1 MTVKKNYTLKDVFST
16 VAAERADYRANN
28 LVTPL
33 PVRLPNKTIKAD
45 TLSPNTIF
53 KPLKKMSNAKELEG
67 ELNRQRKRYKPFM
80 DDLAPV
86 LTSPRKQI
94 ALCTFDWRIETGK
107 DQENANWAL
116 SGKGQWDQVA
126 IPHYGEPLG
135 KATTYYRTTFKL
147 TQKQIRSGALF
158 ICFKGVDYKSTV
170 FINGHMVGT
179 NECFFNPFEFDF
191 TGHALVGEN
200 VLLVKVDNDYVMNVS
215 PDSQGRERDG
225 DKIYAATGL
234 GYDDPERGWHHC
246 PPGMGIYNDVYVDI
260 RPRTYLSDIFVR
272 PLPETRCAQAWLQ
285 IGQCDL
291 EPTDVIVE
299 LSLYGQNFKKT
310 VFKDLRFEPRCKS
323 ELGLGDDLQYA
334 KDKAAGILGKPVDM
348 QMGGGM
354 NELRIEFDMP
364 DFRWWELETPWLYQL
379 QVRLLDKNG
388 KLIDTGKQQFGMRTF
403 KIDAESDPKG
413 KITLNGRPIRLRGAN
428 TMGHEQQCAF
438 KRDFDQLRD
447 DILLAKICN
456 MNYLRLTQRPVQ
468 KEIYEYCDRL
478 GLMVQTD
485 LPTFGA
491 IHRSQYM
498 EALRQVHVM
507 TQFVRTHPSVVLLSY
522 INEPMP
528 NSRNKPHRNISRAEL
543 TDFFVMAD
551 TIVRQLHPEMATKP
565 TDGDY
570 DPPSNGLSDRH
581 CYTTWY
587 NGQGVDVGMLNKGY
601 WQPSNPGWHYAC
613 GEFGAEGLD
622 PINLMKKEYPAS
634 WVKEVNGKWT
644 PDKVIRQQSGMFHYF
659 FYDTPET
666 MEQWVH
672 DSQAYQAF
680 ATRFMAEA
688 FRRDNRM
695 VSFAI
700 HLFIDAF
707 PSGWMKTIM
716 DCWRQPKQAY
726 FAYRDALAP
735 LLPNLRTDRFMFTA
749 GETIQLEAWVCNDRP
764 DTDNALSLHYQF
776 EMDGKVFAAGRQKAG
791 IESCNSTFQ
800 GYLKLK
806 APKVETRKKI
816 TARLALVAPK
826 GKVVNDSSIELDVF
840 PRHTPKIAR
849 TVYLL
854 DKSDAAG
861 AALCRELGIMPVIL
875 KKNALTDSTI
885 LINDFKT
892 FTKHKASVLKAV
904 KNGARAIFMQ
914 LPPGIYSIGNDPVEI
929 KNSSFNPL
937 HFASRKT
944 GHSMVDGFE
953 KNDFRYWYAPAEDRI
968 AAFLETTFAAE
979 GYTPILTSGNLDK
992 NGNWHSEMAV
1002 GEKKLGQGSIIL
1014 CQIEL
1019 TGRTKHN
1026 PPAKVFAGRILS

>member
-1 MTVKKNYTLKDVFST
+1 MRKNNTLRDVFSGI
-16 VAAERADYRANN
+16 AAERAEYRARN
-28 LVTPL
+28 LVTPT
-33 PVRLPNKTIKAD
+33 PVKLPNKTIQAD
-45 TLSPNTIF
+45 TLDASAVF
-53 KPLKKMSNAKELEG
+53 KPLKKMSDAGQLQKELEK
-67 ELNRQRKRYKPFM
+67 QRKRYAKFM
-80 DDLAPV
+80 ADLAPKPAS
-86 LTSPRKQI
+86 TRQQI
-94 ALCTFDWRIETGK
+94 ALRQFDWRIETPA
-107 DQENANWAL
+107 DQQDANRPL
-116 SGKGQWDQVA
+116 TGKGAWEKVTV
-126 IPHYGEPLG
+126 PHYGEPLG

-147 TQKQIRSGALF
+147 TQAQLGEGALF
-158 ICFKGVDYKSTV
+158 ICFKGVDYRSTV
-170 FINGHMVGT
+170 FVNGRMVGT

-191 TGHALVGEN
+191 TDSAQAGDN
-200 VLLVKVDNDYVMNVS
+200 VLLVKVDNDHVMNVS
-215 PDSQGRERDG
+215 PDSHGNDRDG

-246 PPGMGIYNDVYVDI
+246 PPGMGIYHDVYVDI

-272 PLPETRCAQAWLQ
+272 PLPEMNGAQAWLQ

-291 EPTDVIVE
+291 EATDVIVE
-299 LSLYGQNFKKT
+299 LSLFGQNFKKT
-310 VFKDLRFEPRCKS
+310 VFKGLRFEPRCSS

-334 KDKAAGILGKPVDM
+334 KDKAAGILGKPVDLR
-348 QMGGGM
+348 MGRGL
-354 NELRIEFDMP
+354 NELRIEFDVP
-364 DFRWWELETPWLYQL
+364 AFRWWDLETPWLYQL

-388 KLIDTGKQQFGMRTF
+388 KLIDTGKQQFGMRMF
-403 KIDAESDPKG
+403 KIDDQSRPKG
-413 KITLNGRPIRLRGAN
+413 KMSLNGRPIRLRGAN
-428 TMGHEQQCAF
+428 TMGHEQQCVF
-438 KRDFDQLRD
+438 KKDFSQLRD

-498 EALRQVHVM
+498 ECLRQVHVM
-507 TQFVRTHPSVVLLSY
+507 TRFVRTHPSVVLLSY

-528 NSRNKPHRNISRAEL
+528 NSRNNPHRNISRAEL

-551 TIVRQLHPEMATKP
+551 TIVRQLHPDLATKP

-587 NGQGVDVGMLNKGY
+587 NGQGVDVGMLNKGF

-622 PINLMKKEYPAS
+622 PVNLMKKEYPAD

-666 MEQWVH
+666 MQQWVN

-749 GETIQLEAWVCNDRP
+749 GETIQLETWVCNDRP
-764 DTDNALSLHYQF
+764 DADRALSLHYQF
-776 EMDGKVFAAGRQKAG
+776 EMDGKVFSAGRQPAV
-791 IESCNSTFQ
+791 IEACGSTFQ
-800 GYLKLK
+800 GTLKLT
-806 APKVETRKKI
+806 APAIETRRKV
-816 TARLALVAPK
+816 TARLALVNTA
-826 GKVVNDSSIELDVF
+826 GQAVNDTSIELDIF
-840 PRHTPKIAR
+840 PKKKPSVTRII
-849 TVYLL
+849 YLL
-854 DKSDAAG
+854 SKSDKKG
-861 AALCRELGIMPVIL
+861 AAFCKELGIIPAVL
-875 KKNALTDSTI
+875 SKKIDTNATI
-885 LINDFKT
+885 LINDFKA
-892 FTKHKASVLKAV
+892 FVKQKATILNAV
-904 KNGARAIFMQ
+904 KQGAKAIFMQ
-914 LPPGIYSIGNDPVEI
+914 LPAGIYPMGDDSVEI
-929 KNSSFNPL
+929 KDSSFNPL
-937 HFASRKT
+937 HFVSRKT
-944 GHSMVDGFE
+944 GHPLVEGFE
-953 KNDFRYWYAPAEDRI
+953 ENDFRYWYGPAEDRI
-968 AAFLETTFAAE
+968 QAFLETTLAAG
-979 GYTPILTSGNLDK
+979 GYTPILTSGNLDD
-992 NGNWHSEMAV
+992 NGRWHSEMAV
-1002 GEKKLGQGSIIL
+1002 GEKKLGSGSLIL
-1014 CQIEL
+1014 CQIDL
-1019 TGRTKHN
+1019 AGRTRHN
-1026 PPAKVFAGRILS
+1026 PPAKIFAERILS